1 MGGYARHGRLPPKLF
16 LHIFYDRNFGGEP
29 PIPLIVSIL
38 SFSFFYIIIIN
49 NNKIIM
55 MIKINKSYIVE
66 IV

>member
-1 MGGYARHGRLPPKLF
+1 M
-16 LHIFYDRNFGGEP
+16 
-29 PIPLIVSIL
+29 PLIAAIL

-49 NNKIIM
+49 NDKIIM